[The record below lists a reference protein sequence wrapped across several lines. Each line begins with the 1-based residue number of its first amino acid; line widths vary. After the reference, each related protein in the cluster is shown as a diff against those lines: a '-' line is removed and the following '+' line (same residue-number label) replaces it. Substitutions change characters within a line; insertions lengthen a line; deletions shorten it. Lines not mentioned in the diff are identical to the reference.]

1 MKVTRRRFL
10 GGVGG
15 ASLCGGLAGARAI
28 DAAEWAGGPDEADVL
43 IIGAGASGAAAAWRL
58 ARAGLKVVCLEQGDW
73 LDYVDAPAVKPDWE
87 LIRQRSWN
95 PNPNVRRLAV
105 DYPVNDAGSALKP
118 LMYNAVGGST
128 ILWSCH
134 APRFHPS
141 DFRTATLDG
150 VGRDWPLTYD
160 ELAPY
165 YDLNDTVCGMAGV
178 AGDPAYPPHAAPRLP
193 PVPIGRGARRIAQAC
208 DRLGWHWWPSD
219 IQINS
224 EVHGEGRGVCNH
236 CGPCELSCPFGAKG
250 STDFTYWP
258 LALDHGARL
267 VTRARVFEIETDA
280 HGRATGAAYYDRDGR
295 THRQRARITIVAANG
310 VGTPRLLLLS
320 RSRRHPAGLANASD
334 QVGRN
339 LMLHPVATITGVFDE
354 PMDGYRGIT
363 ACSIASHQFYETDAA
378 RDFKRGYMIQV
389 IRSVGPVLTALGAYG
404 VPMAPGPDHH
414 RRFLDVFNR
423 TVTLATV
430 SEDLADPDNR
440 ITLDPELADG
450 HGIPAPKM
458 TYRLGD
464 NTRRMLAHGIDRCQA
479 LLAEAGARETHT
491 VPVLEDGGFHL
502 MGTARMGDDPASSVV
517 DRWGRAHDADN
528 LFIVD
533 GSVFTTAAA
542 VNPTITIQALA
553 LRTAD
558 HIVETRRDG

>member
-1 MKVTRRRFL
+1 
-10 GGVGG
+10 
-15 ASLCGGLAGARAI
+15 
-28 DAAEWAGGPDEADVL
+28 
-43 IIGAGASGAAAAWRL
+43 
-58 ARAGLKVVCLEQGDW
+58 
-73 LDYVDAPAVKPDWE
+73 
-87 LIRQRSWN
+87 
-95 PNPNVRRLAV
+95 
-105 DYPVNDAGSALKP
+105 
-118 LMYNAVGGST
+118 
-128 ILWSCH
+128 
-134 APRFHPS
+134 
-141 DFRTATLDG
+141 
-150 VGRDWPLTYD
+150 
-160 ELAPY
+160 
-165 YDLNDTVCGMAGV
+165 
-178 AGDPAYPPHAAPRLP
+178 
-193 PVPIGRGARRIAQAC
+193 
-208 DRLGWHWWPSD
+208 
-219 IQINS
+219 
-224 EVHGEGRGVCNH
+224 
-236 CGPCELSCPFGAKG
+236 
-250 STDFTYWP
+250 
-258 LALDHGARL
+258 
-267 VTRARVFEIETDA
+267 
-280 HGRATGAAYYDRDGR
+280 
-295 THRQRARITIVAANG
+295 
-310 VGTPRLLLLS
+310 
-320 RSRRHPAGLANASD
+320 
-334 QVGRN
+334 
-339 LMLHPVATITGVFDE
+339 
-354 PMDGYRGIT
+354 
-363 ACSIASHQFYETDAA
+363 
-378 RDFKRGYMIQV
+378 MIQV

-423 TVTLATV
+423 TVTLAAV